1 VRIEQQQAW
10 ILHGRPYRET
20 SLLLE
25 CFTREHGRIGL
36 VARGV
41 RKERSRVPRAL
52 LQPLTPVCLGWSGG
66 GELATLTAVEA
77 RADPVSLAGE
87 ALLCGL
93 YLNELVLRMTMRMD
107 PQAELF
113 GSYERTLERLAGG
126 ESHAWTLRRF
136 ERDLLVHLG
145 YGLTLATDAYAEAPL
160 ATDLDYAYRHEHGPV
175 VWRTPAD
182 GPRLRGS
189 TLLALAA
196 DRKPPDNELP
206 ALRRWMRAAIAA
218 HLDGGELRAWNLLG
232 DAALRPRA

>member
-113 GSYERTLERLAGG
+113 DSYARTLERLAGG

-175 VWRTPAD
+175 VWCTPAD

>member
-1 VRIEQQQAW
+1 MRIEQQQAW

-52 LQPLTPVCLGWSGG
+52 LQPLTPVSVGWSGG
-66 GELATLTAVEA
+66 GELATLTAVDA
-77 RADPVSLAGE
+77 RAEPVTLIGE
-87 ALLCGL
+87 GLLCGL

-113 GSYERTLERLAGG
+113 DCYERTLGRLASG

-145 YGLTLATDAYAEAPL
+145 YGLALATEAQAEAPL
-160 ATDLDYAYRHEHGPV
+160 AADMDYAYRHEHGPS
-175 VWRTPAD
+175 VWRTAAD
-182 GPRLRGS
+182 GPRLKGS
-189 TLLALAA
+189 TLLDLAA

-232 DAALRPRA
+232 VAAPRPRA

>member
-25 CFTREHGRIGL
+25 CFTREHVRIGL

-52 LQPLTPVCLGWSGG
+52 LQPLTPVSLGWSGS

-77 RADPVSLAGE
+77 RADSVVLVGE
-87 ALLCGL
+87 GLLCGL
-93 YLNELVLRMTMRMD
+93 YLNELVLRMTLRMD
-107 PQAELF
+107 PQVELF
-113 GSYERTLERLAGG
+113 DAYERTLVRLAGA

-136 ERDLLVHLG
+136 ERDLLVYLG
-145 YGLTLATDAYAEAPL
+145 YGLTLATDAHAEAPL
-160 ATDLDYAYRHEHGPV
+160 AADLDYAYRHEHGPV
-175 VWRTPAD
+175 IWRSPAD
-182 GPRLRGS
+182 GVRLKGS
-189 TLLALAA
+189 TLLALAE
-196 DRKPPDNELP
+196 DRKPPDSELP

-218 HLDGGELRAWNLLG
+218 HLDGGELRAWHLLG

>member
-1 VRIEQQQAW
+1 MRIEQQSAF

-25 CFTREHGRIGL
+25 CFTREHGRVGL

-52 LQPLTPVCLGWSGG
+52 LQPLTPVSVSWSGS
-66 GELATLTAVEA
+66 GELATMTVIEA
-77 RADPVSLAGE
+77 RADPVAVNGE

-113 GSYERTLERLAGG
+113 DSYERTLDRLTGG

-136 ERDLLVHLG
+136 ERDLLIHLG
-145 YGLTLATDAYAEAPL
+145 YGLTLATDAHAEEPL
-160 ATDLDYAYRHEHGPV
+160 LSDFDYAYRHEHGPV
-175 VWRTPAD
+175 VWRSPAD
-182 GPRLRGS
+182 GPKLRGS

-196 DRKPPDNELP
+196 DRKPPDSELP

-218 HLDGGELRAWNLLG
+218 HLDGGELRAWYLLG
-232 DAALRPRA
+232 GAALRPRA

>member
-1 VRIEQQQAW
+1 MRIDQQSAY

-52 LQPLTPVCLGWSGG
+52 LQPLTPVSVGWSGS

-77 RADPVSLAGE
+77 RAESATLIGE

-113 GSYERTLERLAGG
+113 DCYERTLDRLAGG
-126 ESHAWTLRRF
+126 ESNGWTLRLF
-136 ERDLLVHLG
+136 ERDLLIHLG
-145 YGLTLATDAYAEAPL
+145 YGLTLATEAHVEAPL
-160 ATDLDYAYRHEHGPV
+160 APELDYAYRHEHGPV

-196 DRKPPDNELP
+196 DRKPPDKELP

-232 DAALRPRA
+232 DAAFRPRV

>member
-1 VRIEQQQAW
+1 MRIEQQSAF

-52 LQPLTPVCLGWSGG
+52 LQPLTPVIMGWSGS
-66 GELATLTAVEA
+66 GELATLTAVES
-77 RADPVSLAGE
+77 RAAPFMLLGE
-87 ALLCGL
+87 GLLCGL

-107 PQAELF
+107 PQSELF
-113 GSYERTLERLAGG
+113 DCYERTLGRLASG

-136 ERDLLVHLG
+136 ERDLLIHLG
-145 YGLTLATDAYAEAPL
+145 YGLTLATDAHAEAPL
-160 ATDLDYAYRHEHGPV
+160 AADLDYAYRHEHGPV
-175 VWRTPAD
+175 VWRAPVD

-189 TLLALAA
+189 TLLALAE
-196 DRKPPDNELP
+196 DRQPPDNELP

>member
-1 VRIEQQQAW
+1 VRIDQQSAY

-52 LQPLTPVCLGWSGG
+52 LQPLTPVSVGWSGG
-66 GELATLTAVEA
+66 GELATLTAVDA
-77 RADPVSLAGE
+77 RADPVTLIGE
-87 ALLCGL
+87 GLLCGL

-107 PQAELF
+107 PQPELF
-113 GSYERTLERLAGG
+113 DSYERTLDRLAGG

-145 YGLTLATDAYAEAPL
+145 YGSTLATDAHAEEPL
-160 ATDLDYAYRHEHGPV
+160 ISELDYAYRHEHGPV
-175 VWRTPAD
+175 VWRAPAD

-189 TLLALAA
+189 TLLALAE
-196 DRKPPDNELP
+196 DRKPPDAELP

-232 DAALRPRA
+232 DVALRPRV

>member
-1 VRIEQQQAW
+1 MRTELQQAW
-10 ILHGRPYRET
+10 ILHGRAYRET

-41 RKERSRVPRAL
+41 RKERSRVQRAL
-52 LQPLTPVCLGWSGG
+52 LQPLTPVSVGWSGN

-77 RADPVSLAGE
+77 RADPVNLVGE
-87 ALLCGL
+87 GLLCGL
-93 YLNELVLRMTMRMD
+93 YLNELVLRMTLRMD
-107 PQAELF
+107 PQPELF
-113 GSYERTLERLAGG
+113 DAYALTLDRLAGG
-126 ESHAWTLRRF
+126 ESRAWTLRRF
-136 ERDLLVHLG
+136 ERDLLIHLG
-145 YGLTLATDAYAEAPL
+145 YGLTLATDAHSETPL
-160 ATDLDYAYRHEHGPV
+160 DPELEYAYRHEHGPV
-175 VWRTPAD
+175 VWHKAAD
-182 GPRLRGS
+182 GPKLKGS

-196 DRKPPDNELP
+196 DQKPPETDLP

>member
-1 VRIEQQQAW
+1 MRFEQQPAF

-41 RKERSRVPRAL
+41 RKERSRTPRAL
-52 LQPLTPVCLGWSGG
+52 LQPLTPVSVGWSGS

-77 RADPVSLAGE
+77 RATPVTLIGE

-107 PQAELF
+107 PQVDLF
-113 GSYERTLERLAGG
+113 HSYEQTLDRLAGG

-136 ERDLLVHLG
+136 ERDLLIHLG
-145 YGLTLATDAYAEAPL
+145 YGLTLATDAHAEAPL
-160 ATDLDYAYRHEHGPV
+160 LSDLDYAYRHEQGPV

-182 GPRLRGS
+182 GPKLRGS

-196 DRKPPDNELP
+196 DLKPPDSELP

-232 DAALRPRA
+232 GGALRPRA

>member
-1 VRIEQQQAW
+1 MRIEQQQAW

-52 LQPLTPVCLGWSGG
+52 LQPLTPVSVGWSGS
-66 GELATLTAVEA
+66 GELATLTVVEA
-77 RADPVSLAGE
+77 RAEPVTLAGE

-107 PQAELF
+107 AQAELF
-113 GSYERTLERLAGG
+113 DSYARTLDRLAGG

-136 ERDLLVHLG
+136 ERDLLIHLG
-145 YGLTLATDAYAEAPL
+145 YGLTLATDAHAEEPL
-160 ATDLDYAYRHEHGPV
+160 ESDLEYAYRHEHGPV
-175 VWRTPAD
+175 IWRTPAD

-196 DRKPPDNELP
+196 DHKPPDNELP

-232 DAALRPRA
+232 DAALRPRV